1 MEKDPAPQEM
11 ESETSRHDRPPLA
24 PQSLKHVVSS
34 IERTRSRHTML
45 GQYYMQRALHLLFE
59 RSDTGAD
66 WVPREPEFGYFLAP
80 DLRRFWVTM
89 LTELGR
95 IADDET
101 LRSVARRVS
110 RERPPTQ
117 KAVALIR
124 RLRADEPGPR
134 ARQLEE
140 RLLAAIDEHR
150 GRYPATPATDILAAL
165 STAADVV
172 RRARPSRADDD
183 AAP

>member
-1 MEKDPAPQEM
+1 MEQDPAPEDM

-59 RSDTGAD
+59 RSATSAE

-80 DLRRFWVTM
+80 DARRFWVTT

-95 IADDET
+95 MADDEA
-101 LRSVARRVS
+101 LRSVAQRVC
-110 RERPPTQ
+110 RERPPAQ
-117 KAVALIR
+117 RAAALIR

-134 ARQLEE
+134 PRRLEE

-150 GRYPATPATDILAAL
+150 GRYPP
-165 STAADVV
+165 
-172 RRARPSRADDD
+172 RRQPTSWRR
-183 AAP
+183 

>member
-1 MEKDPAPQEM
+1 MEQDPAPPDR
-11 ESETSRHDRPPLA
+11 ESETSRHERPPLA

-45 GQYYMQRALHLLFE
+45 GQYYFQRALLLLFE
-59 RSDTGAD
+59 RSATGED

-110 RERPPTQ
+110 LEQPPPH

-124 RLRADEPGPR
+124 RLRADEPGPGPR
-134 ARQLEE
+134 RLEE

-150 GRYPATPATDILAAL
+150 SRYPATSATDILAAL